1 MKRSAMKHRVLVM
14 WLGAL
19 LVVTLLAVSAL
30 PALGQPSQPYCDW
43 YEAGFDVG
51 RNAPEW
57 WGYWCHYPDY
67 GWYLIGWWSDDTGFI
82 SVW

>member
-1 MKRSAMKHRVLVM
+1 MIRRISVM

-19 LVVTLLAVSAL
+19 LVATLLAVSAL
-30 PALGQPSQPYCDW
+30 PALGQPREPSCDW

-57 WGYWCHYPDY
+57 WGYWCNYPGY
-67 GWYLIGWWSDDTGFI
+67 GWYLIGWWSYDTGFI
-82 SVW
+82 STE

>member
-1 MKRSAMKHRVLVM
+1 VKRIILVLTV
-14 WLGAL
+14 AL
-19 LVVTLLAVSAL
+19 LMLTMTVTTAL

-57 WGYWCHYPDY
+57 WGYWCHYQGY